1 MSSAQ
6 GRDVSSWQESMDL
19 RGCDFVFVRAT
30 AGDGSW
36 SAHLGQAGEVRAG
49 VDGKFAH
56 FWAQAGN
63 SPVARGAYHFLYPDD
78 NPVIQARLFLKTV
91 LANGLR
97 PGDMLVVD
105 SEIAAPGADS
115 ATYQFLVELRRVLG
129 TDTAHHPL
137 LTYTNHD
144 VGQHLSMTA
153 HAFPELW
160 FAWPSVT
167 APPPSLIAPWKAWR
181 FWQWG
186 KILGVDADG
195 FNGPGAALAAWIA
208 PYLIPDPPKP
218 PPPPPVPPA
227 KEAPVLAMVHVDPA
241 TVPANV
247 AAPGIFLYDL
257 GSGRVVRHVTAAEG
271 SADNVKAHQGLG
283 LPGPVLI
290 TYAEY
295 VAAGGTT

>member
-6 GRDVSSWQESMDL
+6 GRDYSSWQASMDL
-19 RGCDFVFVRAT
+19 RGCDFVFIRAT

-36 SAHLGQAGEVRAG
+36 SANIGQAGEVRAG
-49 VDGKFAH
+49 VDGKFAR

-63 SPVARGAYHFLYPDD
+63 TPLARGAYHFLYPGE
-78 NPVIQARLFLKTV
+78 NPVTQAQLFLKTV
-91 LANGLR
+91 RANGLR

-105 SEIAAPGADS
+105 SEEPAPNVDI
-115 ATYQFLVELRRVLG
+115 ATYQFLAELGSGLG
-129 TDTAHHPL
+129 TDAAHHPL

-153 HAFPELW
+153 HTFPELW
-160 FAWPSVT
+160 FAWPSDT
-167 APPPSLIAPWKAWR
+167 APGASLIAPWKAWR

-186 KILGVDADG
+186 KLGGVDADA
-195 FNGPGAALAAWIA
+195 FNGTGAGLAAWIA
-208 PYLIPDPPKP
+208 PYLVPDPPKP

-227 KEAPVLAMVHVDPA
+227 EEAPVLGMVHVDPA
-241 TVPANV
+241 TVPAGTP
-247 AAPGIFLYDL
+247 APGIFLYDL
-257 GSGRVVRHVTAAEG
+257 AAGRVVRHVTAAEG
-271 SADNVKAHQGLG
+271 PADNVKAHQGLG

-295 VAAGGTT
+295 VAAGGA